1 LLLKV
6 NFQRLF
12 SPDGE
17 NETAYFLANKL
28 YKIDFQEHWK
38 SVVGKG
44 RLSLLKAETSHLNL
58 SLNYTEKPILC
69 IFFWYSCSKDVTLQR
84 I

>member
-28 YKIDFQEHWK
+28 YKIDFQERWK

-44 RLSLLKAETSHLNL
+44 RLSLLNAETSHFNH

-69 IFFWYSCSKDVTLQR
+69 IFFWYSCPKDVTLQR